1 MHANQNTCTK
11 IKIIIFVLI
20 HVFMINICEK
30 KKSKKKT
37 CIIVYMNYY
46 MYVYTCIQL
55 CSDSILMT
63 YIHSIINNKLGL
75 IESLFTTELYL
86 IFITVVIPTLSLSP
100 QYTNSTKQNLN
111 KYNIYIYKKNTLKC

>member
-1 MHANQNTCTK
+1 
-11 IKIIIFVLI
+11 
-20 HVFMINICEK
+20 MIYICEK

-46 MYVYTCIQL
+46 MYVYIQL
-55 CSDSILMT
+55 CSDSIFTT

>member
-1 MHANQNTCTK
+1 
-11 IKIIIFVLI
+11 
-20 HVFMINICEK
+20 MIYICEK